1 MSVSHKSLYF
11 EYEEYPFVAPP
22 ELSGAAQRRCVTI
35 AGAGPVGLVAALAL
49 VRQGI
54 AVTLIEDEATLNIG
68 SRAAGASRRTLEI
81 LDALGVSDALMAK
94 GVSWSSGQSYYGDKL
109 VLDFSIPAS
118 GGVKHPPM
126 LNVQQCYV
134 EKFIL
139 DELVKSPLAT
149 ILWSSVVKDVAN
161 HGDHARLRVET
172 PEGELHLKT
181 DWLVACDGARSAV
194 RGALGLS
201 LEGTSYEGRYIIAD
215 VRLATDL
222 PPGRRVWFDSP
233 GNPGSTI
240 ILHRQ
245 PDNIWRIDYQ
255 LRDHEDS
262 AKELETERVH
272 SRIQTFLDAVG
283 ITGPWEVDWI
293 SLYRA
298 HSLSLRDYWHGRVLF
313 AGDSAHLVPIFGARG
328 MNGGID
334 DAYNLAWKLAYVI
347 KGLAPESLL
356 ATYTEERRFAFQENI
371 RNADKST
378 KVMAPPTRGDLLMRD
393 AVLELAVDHEF
404 VRPLLNPRQSQ
415 EIVLAGAALNG
426 ADELAD
432 TRQAVLGRVCPNIR
446 VTVRG
451 AAQATNTR
459 YLHGLLG
466 SQFTLL
472 AVVGAQPSGAELP
485 RTAAGMEVKTVRILR
500 DPGQALENDIIDT
513 DGAVADALNLE
524 PGGALLLRPD
534 NHVMARWR
542 QADAGKI
549 SAALQR
555 VATWE

>member
-1 MSVSHKSLYF
+1 MSIKHKSLYF
-11 EYEEYPFVAPP
+11 QYQEYPFVEPP
-22 ELSGAAQRRCVTI
+22 EMDGVPCQRSVTVV
-35 AGAGPVGLVAALAL
+35 GAGPVGLVTALSL

-54 AVTLIEDEATLNIG
+54 EVTIIEDEATLNIG

-81 LDALGVSDALMAK
+81 LDSLGVNAALMEK
-94 GVSWSSGQSYYGDKL
+94 GVAWSRGQTYYGDKL

-118 GGVKHPPM
+118 DDIKHPPM

-149 ILWSSVVKDVAN
+149 IMWSSVVKGVAN
-161 HGDHARLRVET
+161 QDDHVLIQVDTPSGAVRL
-172 PEGELHLKT
+172 KS

-194 RGALGLS
+194 RGALGLN

-255 LRDHEDS
+255 LRDDEDS
-262 AKELETERVH
+262 AQELKIERIN
-272 SRIQTFLDAVG
+272 SRIQSFLDAVG
-283 ITGPWEVDWI
+283 IEGPWEMDWF

-334 DAYNLAWKLAYVI
+334 DAYNLAWKLAYVV
-347 KGLAPESLL
+347 KGLAPANLL
-356 ATYTEERRFAFQENI
+356 TTYSEERRFAFSENI

-378 KVMAPPTRGDLLMRD
+378 KVMAPPTRGDLLLRD
-393 AVLELAVDHEF
+393 AVLELAVEHEF

-415 EIVLAGAALNG
+415 EIMLAGATLNDV
-426 ADELAD
+426 DEMRD
-432 TRQAVLGRVCPNIR
+432 DKETVLGRVCPNVQIS
-446 VTVRG
+446 VRCAEG
-451 AAQATNTR
+451 KTERR
-459 YLHGLLG
+459 YLQDMLG
-466 SQFTLL
+466 EQFTLL
-472 AVVGAQPSGAELP
+472 VCTGAESPLIELQD
-485 RTAAGMEVKTVRILR
+485 TVHGLHIKTVRICR
-500 DPGQALENDIIDT
+500 DSKHALENDIIDV
-513 DGAVADALNLE
+513 DGAIADMLRLK
-524 PGGALLLRPD
+524 PGDSILVRPD
-534 NHVMARWR
+534 QHLMARWVK
-542 QADAGKI
+542 ADASKI
-549 SAALQR
+549 SAALHR
-555 VATWE
+555 VATWK